1 MSRVITIDSGP
12 VHVDTGSVRNAA
24 VALDFALWA
33 VERAVASLEYAR
45 SSLSGA
51 LSTEGAYAAGSLSQ
65 ILWEIRAARITEEVA
80 QCAAGLR
87 AAANIYD
94 YTEQST
100 TSLVSAQ
107 SDHMSGLYFQ
117 HGFNRAANDL
127 YPQILA
133 RDTLHRITDHG
144 GFLRKY
150 LSGDTVD
157 IRSATAKLAIWL
169 ATIVATQKA
178 IMGRADTAL
187 ERSAALLSREYPRIE
202 KRQNAYRPILQVRG
216 SNPRGTHLR
225 TRVERDSYL
234 FGLENYATTVLAVP
248 AVNRLVA
255 PRTATST
262 PRTPSA
268 LIAKVKK
275 LRDHPT
281 APSAQTTAENSPDSG
296 EFEIERHETPGAH
309 RPTWSVVVKGTQE
322 WLPGTSNPKDMQSNL
337 ALVGRV
343 PADEEAAIVWALSQ
357 SGAQPGDAIEFVGH
371 SQGGIVAASLAAS
384 PAITEHYAVAGVVTA
399 GSPISGIELD
409 ETTPVLA
416 FENTDDIVPA
426 LDGQSSRT
434 SPTRMTVY
442 STGEGS
448 PHDLDGYIID
458 AENAEHIGH
467 ADLDRWVKSRQV
479 ALGLTDETVT
489 TRQRYTIT
497 RVMRE

>member
-12 VHVDTGSVRNAA
+12 VQVDTGSVRQAA
-24 VALDFALWA
+24 VTLDAVLWT
-33 VERAVASLEYAR
+33 VQRVVASLEFAR
-45 SSLSGA
+45 SKLTGA
-51 LSTEGAYAAGSLSQ
+51 LSSEGVYAAGSLSQ
-65 ILWEIRAARITEEVA
+65 ILWEFRAAQITQEIA

-87 AAANIYD
+87 VAANIYD
-94 YTEQST
+94 YTEQQAV
-100 TSLVSAQ
+100 TSLIATQ
-107 SDHMSGLYFQ
+107 SDHMGGLYFQ
-117 HGFNRAANDL
+117 HNFNRAANEL
-127 YPQILA
+127 YPQILF
-133 RDTLHRITDHG
+133 RDTLHRMKEQG
-144 GFLRKY
+144 GFLRSY
-150 LSGDTVD
+150 LGDGVD
-157 IRSATAKLAIWL
+157 IRSAPLSFTVWL
-169 ATIVATQKA
+169 STIAATQKA
-178 IMGRADTAL
+178 VMHRADTAL
-187 ERSAALLSREYPRIE
+187 ERSAALLSCEYPRIE
-202 KRQNAYRPILQVRG
+202 KRESTYRPILEVRG
-216 SNPRGTHLR
+216 SNPRGTHLH
-225 TRVERDSYL
+225 TRIDRDSYL
-234 FGLENYATTVLAVP
+234 FGLESYATSVLAVP
-248 AVNRLVA
+248 AVNRLVS

-268 LIAKVKK
+268 LITKVKK

-281 APSAQTTAENSPDSG
+281 SPSAKSVSDDSPNRG
-296 EFEIERHETPGAH
+296 EFEIERHDTPGTG

-357 SGAQPGDAIEFVGH
+357 SGAQPGDAVEFVGH

-384 PAITEHYAVAGVVTA
+384 PAITEHYTVAGVVTA

-426 LDGQSSRT
+426 LDGQTTRT
-434 SPTRMTVY
+434 SSTRMTVY

-448 PHDLDGYIID
+448 PHDLDGYIVD
-458 AENAEHIGH
+458 AENAEKTGH

-489 TRQRYTIT
+489 TRQRYTLT
-497 RVMRE
+497 RVTRE